1 MTPDVIVVG
10 TGIIGS
16 FAARAIAARGLR
28 PLVLDRG
35 GLAPGTSRAS
45 DSNLLACD
53 RSPGL
58 SLDLTRRSLEL
69 WEAMVA
75 EDGNDCEHDRKGSI
89 LVARE
94 PDEAAALEAQVA
106 AHRDAGAECAFY
118 ESGWD
123 EVEPALGPAVTA
135 VGWWPG
141 DAQVQP
147 MLACYQIARAL
158 VAKDV
163 GYRFYETLTSIVD
176 GPSGVT
182 AVLQSGERIAAGYL
196 CLCAGVWTN
205 EVLGALGVSLPVAP
219 RKGQICVLERGPLRV
234 RTKVT
239 DFSYIATVEDTDEDA
254 GSVHTAAVIESTQSG
269 TILCG
274 SSRQFAGFDTA
285 VDTAVLGQILR
296 DCIGLVP
303 SLGAQRVIRGYAG
316 LRPHTPDGLP
326 IVGPVTATGRV
337 LVATG
342 HEGAGHCLAPVTGEI
357 VADLIAGEPPNAF
370 AGILS
375 AGRFLS

>member
-16 FAARAIAARGLR
+16 FAARAMAARGLM

-45 DSNLLACD
+45 DSNLLGCD
-53 RSPGL
+53 RPPGL
-58 SLDLTRRSLEL
+58 ALDLTRRSLEL
-69 WEAMVA
+69 WESMVA
-75 EDGNDCEHDRKGSI
+75 EDGNDCEHDRKGSV
-89 LVARE
+89 LVAR
-94 PDEAAALEAQVA
+94 DAAQAEALA
-106 AHRDAGAECAFY
+106 AHVATHQAAGVECSFY

-123 EVEPALGPAVTA
+123 EIEPALGPAAAA

-158 VAKDV
+158 ADV
-163 GYRFYETLTSIVD
+163 GARYRFYEPLASIVD
-176 GPSGVT
+176 GPSGVV
-182 AVLQSGERIAAGYL
+182 AVLESGERIEAGYL

-205 EVLGALGVSLPVAP
+205 EVLGSLGVELPVRA
-219 RKGQICVLERGPLRV
+219 RKGQICVLERGPLTV
-234 RTKVT
+234 RTKIT
-239 DFSYIATVEDTDEDA
+239 DFTYLATVEEAEDEDA
-254 GSVHTAAVIESTQSG
+254 VHTAAVIESTQSG

-274 SSRQFAGFDTA
+274 SSRQFAGFDTG
-285 VDTAVLGQILR
+285 VDTAVLGQLLR

-303 SLGAQRVIRGYAG
+303 ALGEQRVIRGYAG

-326 IVGPVTATGRV
+326 IVGPVTETGRI

-357 VADLIAGEPPNAF
+357 VAGLIAGDPANDF
-370 AGILS
+370 AAMLG
-375 AGRFLS
+375 AERFL

>member
-1 MTPDVIVVG
+1 MAPDVIVVG
-10 TGIIGS
+10 AGIIGS
-16 FAARAIAARGLR
+16 FVARAIRARGLE

-35 GLAPGTSRAS
+35 GLAAGTSRAS

-53 RSPGL
+53 RPPGVA
-58 SLDLTRRSLEL
+58 LDLCRRSLEL
-69 WEAMVA
+69 WRAMIA
-75 EDGNDCEHDRKGSI
+75 EDGNTCEHDEKGSI
-89 LVARE
+89 LVAR
-94 PDEAAALEAQVA
+94 DAVQAEALKAHVA
-106 AHRDAGAECAFY
+106 AHQAVDVECSFFG
-118 ESGWD
+118 SGW
-123 EVEPALGPAVTA
+123 EEIEPTLGPAAAA

-147 MLACYQIARAL
+147 MLACYQIAQVLRDAG
-158 VAKDV
+158 VI
-163 GYRFYETLTSIVD
+163 YRFYEPLASVVE
-176 GPSGVT
+176 GSSGVT
-182 AVLQSGERIAAGYL
+182 AVLESGERIDAAHL

-205 EVLGALGVSLPVAP
+205 EVLASLGARLPVRP
-219 RKGQICVLERGPLRV
+219 RKGQICVIERGRLSV

-239 DFSYIATVEDTDEDA
+239 DFSYMSTVEEASADA
-254 GSVHTAAVIESTQSG
+254 GAVQTAAIIESTKSG

-285 VDTAVLGQILR
+285 VETAVLGRILS

-303 SLGAQRVIRGYAG
+303 ALADLRVIRGYAG

-326 IVGPVTATGRV
+326 IVGPVTAGGRV

-357 VADLIAGEPPNAF
+357 VADILTGAAPTDF
-370 AGILS
+370 ATALD
-375 AGRFLS
+375 AQRFPS

>member
-1 MTPDVIVVG
+1 MAPDVIVVG

-16 FAARAIAARGLR
+16 FVARSLAARGLR

-53 RSPGL
+53 RPPGIA
-58 SLDLTRRSLEL
+58 LDLTRRSLDL
-69 WEAMVA
+69 WQAMVE
-75 EDGNDCEHDRKGSI
+75 EDGNACEHDSKGSV

-94 PDEAAALEAQVA
+94 AAQVEALRAHVA
-106 AHRDAGAECAFY
+106 AHRAEGVECALL
-118 ESGWD
+118 ESDWAAI
-123 EVEPALGPAVTA
+123 EPALGPDAAA

-147 MLACYQIARAL
+147 MLACYQIAQAL
-158 VAKDV
+158 SDNGVS
-163 GYRFYETLTSIVD
+163 YRFYEALTSIVD
-176 GPSGVT
+176 NPSGVT
-182 AVLQSGERIAAGYL
+182 AILESGERIDAGHL
-196 CLCAGVWTN
+196 CVCAGVWTN
-205 EVLGALGVSLPVAP
+205 QALASLSVHLPVHP
-219 RKGQICVLERGPLRV
+219 RKGQICVLERGPLTV

-239 DFSYIATVEDTDEDA
+239 DFSYIATVEESGEDEGA
-254 GSVHTAAVIESTQSG
+254 VQTAAVIESTQSG

-274 SSRQFAGFDTA
+274 SSRQFAGFDTG
-285 VDTAVLGQILR
+285 VETAVLGRILR
-296 DCIGLVP
+296 DCMRLVP
-303 SLGAQRVIRGYAG
+303 ALGDLRVIRGYAG

-357 VADLIAGEPPNAF
+357 VADLVLGEPANDFTAM
-370 AGILS
+370 LD
-375 AGRFLS
+375 AGRFL